1 MRARPSNPTLHAGAH
16 RCYIEPVK
24 RRRDSERLIT
34 GSRVGGCLALL
45 LACALGSPAA
55 AQSSAAAAEALF
67 EKGLSAMQAGRF
79 DEACPALAES
89 YRLDPRPGGL
99 FTLAECE
106 NKAGRVA
113 TAAAHYQDYL
123 RLVEKLSAQQR
134 GAQKAREKVS
144 REQLAALEPRVP
156 KLTISVAE
164 GTPED
169 AKIFLGKLELGRPS
183 LGTALPIDPGK
194 HLVRLELSGRAPSEL
209 ELTLA
214 EGETKSVE
222 LSLAQPTSEE
232 AAPPARSVPTS
243 EAPPS
248 GDGSSGLTPLALVV
262 GGVGVAG
269 LVVGGVTGA
278 LVFAQKSTVDENCV
292 GNVCNQEGLDAT
304 ETASTFG
311 LVSTVGFVAG
321 GALVATGVVLLLVD
335 GSSDTQEAAKSYQLA
350 PYASPEGAG
359 LGFGMRF

>member
-1 MRARPSNPTLHAGAH
+1 M
-16 RCYIEPVK
+16 
-24 RRRDSERLIT
+24 RLIT
-34 GSRVGGCLALL
+34 GSRASSCAALL
-45 LACALGSPAA
+45 FACALGSSAA

-106 NKAGRVA
+106 NKSGRVA

-123 RLVEKLSAQQR
+123 RLVEKLPAPQR

-156 KLTISVAE
+156 KLTIQLAE
-164 GTPED
+164 GTPEG
-169 AKIFLGKLELGRPS
+169 ATVFLGKLELGQPS
-183 LGTALPIDPGK
+183 LGVALPIDPGK
-194 HLVRLELSGRAPSEL
+194 HVVRLEMAGRSPTVL
-209 ELTLA
+209 DVVLA
-214 EGETKSVE
+214 EGEAKSVE
-222 LSLAQPTSEE
+222 LELGALPSEE
-232 AAPPARSVPTS
+232 AAPQVPVGPP
-243 EAPPS
+243 EEVPPS
-248 GDGSSGLTPLALVV
+248 GGSGSALTPLGLVV

-269 LVVGGVTGA
+269 LIVGGVTGA
-278 LVFAQKSTVDENCV
+278 LVFAQKSTVDEHCV

-311 LVSTVGFVAG
+311 LVSTVGFIAG
-321 GALVATGVVLLLVD
+321 GALVTTGLVLLLVD
-335 GSSDTQEAAKSYQLA
+335 GSSDSQEAAKSYQLV